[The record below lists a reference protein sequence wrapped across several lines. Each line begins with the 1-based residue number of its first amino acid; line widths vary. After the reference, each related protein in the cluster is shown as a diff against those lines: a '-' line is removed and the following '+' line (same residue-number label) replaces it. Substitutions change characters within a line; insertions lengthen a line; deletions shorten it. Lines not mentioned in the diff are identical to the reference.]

1 MESIHNS
8 RWLTAYEASMLL
20 QRFMPHKSAN
30 MWLEHDRRFDP
41 LIAFF
46 DRDGEVFYRSGDL
59 ERFVHHH
66 LAPGSSVDFSDR
78 RVRVD
83 RRVHVERRHNVN
95 IRLTPTAERR
105 DGHGFDRRREW
116 AADRRLERL
125 AA

>member
-1 MESIHNS
+1 MQSTHQS

-20 QRFMPHKSAN
+20 QRFMPHKSAS
-30 MWLEHDRRFDP
+30 MWLDHDRRFDP
-41 LIAFF
+41 LIPFF
-46 DRDGEVFYRSGDL
+46 YRDGDVIYRSGDL
-59 ERFVHHH
+59 ETFAQHH
-66 LAPGSSVDFSDR
+66 LAPGSNVDFSER

-83 RRVHVERRHNVN
+83 RRVHLERRLNAN

-116 AADRRLERL
+116 AADRRLERM